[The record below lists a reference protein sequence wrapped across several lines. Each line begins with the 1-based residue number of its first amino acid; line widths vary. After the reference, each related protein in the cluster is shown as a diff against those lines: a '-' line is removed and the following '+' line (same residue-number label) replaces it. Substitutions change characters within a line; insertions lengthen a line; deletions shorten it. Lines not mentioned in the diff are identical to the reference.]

1 MLFIKYTVPVIK
13 EAPAW
18 APVRLGY
25 LSPLQLHTG
34 RVLSNLSNSIKASG
48 KCAPL
53 RPVLVLSLGSPPQ
66 RALAELIVASFG
78 YLWWPALRMTSS
90 YPGFLGYMP

>member
-25 LSPLQLHTG
+25 LPPLQLHTG

-48 KCAPL
+48 KCAP
-53 RPVLVLSLGSPPQ
+53 
-66 RALAELIVASFG
+66 
-78 YLWWPALRMTSS
+78 
-90 YPGFLGYMP
+90 